1 MRNCCTRGLTT
12 YALWPNVDEQPRY
25 QYLSCMANSILNRK
39 FRYSYTNATLKLVLV
54 NIIVFMLTTLYAKTY
69 AYLALVPSYIYYK
82 HWYWQFF
89 TYMFTHANLNHI
101 LFNMLGLYMF
111 GSAVERRIGSKEFV
125 LFYLLTGTLS
135 GIFSYFSYYLSGTN
149 VVLVGASG
157 AVYAVLFAYA
167 VLYPY
172 ARILVF
178 WFFPMRA
185 PLLVAVYT
193 AIELFNQVFGVSG
206 GVAHLTHLAG
216 FGFAFLYFIFRLKI
230 RPLDEWRRSRP
241 YR

>member
-1 MRNCCTRGLTT
+1 MLKTVDDNV
-12 YALWPNVDEQPRY
+12 PNR
-25 QYLSCMANSILNRK
+25 YLSSMGNSIINRK
-39 FRYSYTNATLKLVLV
+39 FRYSFTNVTLQLIVANV
-54 NIIVFMLTTLYAKTY
+54 IVFMITSVYRQAY
-69 AYLALVPSYIYYK
+69 GYLALVPVYILQR

-101 LFNMLGLYMF
+101 LFNMLGLFMF
-111 GSAVERRIGSKEFV
+111 GSAVERRIGSKEFL

-135 GIFSYFSYYLSGTN
+135 GIFSYFSYYLTGTN
-149 VVLVGASG
+149 VILVGASG

-185 PLLVAVYT
+185 PVLVALYT

-206 GVAHLTHLAG
+206 GIAHLTHLAG
-216 FGFAFLYFIFRLKI
+216 FGFAYLYFIIRLKI
-230 RPLDEWRRSRP
+230 KPLDEWRRARR
-241 YR
+241 Y